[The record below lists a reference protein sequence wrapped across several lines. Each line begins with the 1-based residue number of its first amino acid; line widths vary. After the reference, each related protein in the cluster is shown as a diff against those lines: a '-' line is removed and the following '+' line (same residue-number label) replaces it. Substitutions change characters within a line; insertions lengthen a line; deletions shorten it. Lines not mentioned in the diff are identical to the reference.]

1 MSIPPPREPQQPGSP
16 YPQGPHQQPYGGGF
30 PYQPWG
36 QGYSPYNRPAPIN
49 ALAVTALVL
58 GILCCLPG
66 VGLLLGL
73 IALSQIKRRGE
84 RGRGL
89 AIGGIVMSSI
99 GLVLVVLAFATGG
112 VHDFWDGFKD
122 GARNA
127 PGNGVTFSVKKGE
140 CFDAPGGSLEGEAYD
155 VDKVPCSGE
164 HQAEVFANF
173 MLPDGGYPGDS
184 AVGRK
189 ADSRCYALQDT
200 YAMDVWA
207 IPDDVDVYYFTPT
220 RESWAFGDREVTC
233 MFGNTDEHATLT
245 GSLRRDATTL
255 TGDQMAY
262 LRADRV
268 LYAALDTAPDAEYV
282 EDDLPGH
289 KQWAGRVAAAL
300 SDQTG
305 QLRARTW
312 QDGAGRPVAGQ
323 ADALDRARE
332 EWRKAAAA
340 SDADTFYVHYDRG
353 SALIEGRAAVT
364 ARKALGLAVTP
375 PSHDADGGG
384 SGGGGTDSGK
394 QV

>member
-1 MSIPPPREPQQPGSP
+1 
-16 YPQGPHQQPYGGGF
+16 
-30 PYQPWG
+30 
-36 QGYSPYNRPAPIN
+36 
-49 ALAVTALVL
+49 
-58 GILCCLPG
+58 
-66 VGLLLGL
+66 
-73 IALSQIKRRGE
+73 
-84 RGRGL
+84 
-89 AIGGIVMSSI
+89 
-99 GLVLVVLAFATGG
+99 
-112 VHDFWDGFKD
+112 
-122 GARNA
+122 
-127 PGNGVTFSVKKGE
+127 
-140 CFDAPGGSLEGEAYD
+140 
-155 VDKVPCSGE
+155 
-164 HQAEVFANF
+164 

-189 ADSRCYALQDT
+189 ADSRCYALQGT

-233 MFGNTDEHATLT
+233 MLGNTDEHATLT

-289 KQWAGRVAAAL
+289 KQWAARVAAAL

-312 QDGAGRPVAGQ
+312 QGGAGRPVAGQ
-323 ADALDRARE
+323 ADALERARE
-332 EWRKAAAA
+332 ECRKAAAA
-340 SDADTFYVHYDRG
+340 SDAATFSVHYDRG
-353 SALIEGRAAVT
+353 SALIEGHAAVT

-375 PSHDADGGG
+375 PSHGADGGG